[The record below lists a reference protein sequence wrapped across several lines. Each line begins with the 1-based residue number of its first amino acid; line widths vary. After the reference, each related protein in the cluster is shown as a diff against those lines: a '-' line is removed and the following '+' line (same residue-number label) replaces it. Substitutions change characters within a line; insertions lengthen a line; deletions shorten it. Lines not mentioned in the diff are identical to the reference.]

1 VVQRSNTALGQVSD
15 NTRWTQ
21 HRSFAVSGKRVIV
34 ISSIPARR
42 SPRMVA
48 MAAPG
53 QAPQPLTAIDA
64 ALRLA
69 AARKANGQVGV
80 ARFGKEVSSSSH
92 VSPPWP
98 VQQPVMKA

>member
-1 VVQRSNTALGQVSD
+1 
-15 NTRWTQ
+15 
-21 HRSFAVSGKRVIV
+21 
-34 ISSIPARR
+34 
-42 SPRMVA
+42 